1 MYSKLNYND
10 VVRQNIQV
18 MDQAALLLAR
28 DYNLPAHVFN
38 FDEPGV
44 MKKICLGEH
53 VGTLINDDVTMLV
66 HENNDFHKKGAFC
79 RHPFLIHHHK

>member
-1 MYSKLNYND
+1 
-10 VVRQNIQV
+10 

-44 MKKICLGEH
+44 MKRICLGEH
-53 VGTLINDDVTMLV
+53 VGTLINDDASLLV
-66 HENNDFHKKGAFC
+66 HENSYFS
-79 RHPFLIHHHK
+79 

>member
-1 MYSKLNYND
+1 GVFTSDPKHHKSAIMYSKLNYND

-44 MKKICLGEH
+44 MKRIYLGEH
-53 VGTLINDDVTMLV
+53 VG
-66 HENNDFHKKGAFC
+66 
-79 RHPFLIHHHK
+79 

>member
-1 MYSKLNYND
+1 MMSLDKIYKSWIKHYCLPGT
-10 VVRQNIQV
+10 
-18 MDQAALLLAR
+18 
-28 DYNLPAHVFN
+28 NLPAHVFN

-66 HENNDFHKKGAFC
+66 HEK
-79 RHPFLIHHHK
+79 